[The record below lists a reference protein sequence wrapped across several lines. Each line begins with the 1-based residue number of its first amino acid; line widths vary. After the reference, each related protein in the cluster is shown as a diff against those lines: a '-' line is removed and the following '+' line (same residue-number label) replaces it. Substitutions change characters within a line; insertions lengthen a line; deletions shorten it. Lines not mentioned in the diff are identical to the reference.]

1 MMLYVKIIQVIFVRM
16 FYILGSLYL
25 LESYIY
31 YKFIIKLLMAWNIIG
46 YISYS

>member
-31 YKFIIKLLMAWNIIG
+31 YKLIYYVVRVHLAQ
-46 YISYS
+46 